1 MSPND
6 FPQRL
11 QDPDHSEDGVG
22 LTVMLETNISERLRN
37 LGQTFGFEESSIAQ
51 IAVTSFFSQNYDVTL
66 GLVLKELDAR
76 SRPELWLQN
85 RRSTN
90 MRQHVS
96 LPLSAIVHHLGSVTG
111 LPEGPI
117 VPECNC
123 EIRPGPFVGILDV
136 ALCAT
141 HEYLGSAEGRLRHE
155 LLARA
160 GGTNVVDIFLR
171 REKGGDRVPSR
182 LRSTSES

>member
-1 MSPND
+1 MSPNG
-6 FPQRL
+6 FPLRL
-11 QDPDHSEDGVG
+11 QDLENSKDAVA
-22 LTVMLETNISERLRN
+22 LTVMLETTISERLRN

-85 RRSTN
+85 RRSNT
-90 MRQHVS
+90 MKQHVS
-96 LPLSAIVHHLGSVTG
+96 LPLSAVVHYLGPITG

-117 VPECNC
+117 VPKCDC
-123 EIRPGPFVGILDV
+123 EISQGHFVGILDV
-136 ALCAT
+136 SLCAT

-160 GGTNVVDIFLR
+160 GGTNVVDISVR
-171 REKGGDRVPSR
+171 RESLVAGFRN
-182 LRSTSES
+182 E

>member
-11 QDPDHSEDGVG
+11 QDPDHSEDLVA
-22 LTVMLETNISERLRN
+22 LTVMLETNISKRLRN

-51 IAVTSFFSQNYDVTL
+51 IAVNSFFSQNYDVTL

-85 RRSTN
+85 RRSNN

-96 LPLSAIVHHLGSVTG
+96 LPLSAVVHHLGPVTG
-111 LPEGPI
+111 LPDGPI
-117 VPECNC
+117 VPKCNC
-123 EIRPGPFVGILDV
+123 EICPGPFVGILDV
-136 ALCAT
+136 ALCGE
-141 HEYLGSAEGRLRHE
+141 HDYLGSAEGRLAH
-155 LLARA
+155 AR
-160 GGTNVVDIFLR
+160 GLPGNVVSISLR
-171 REKGGDRVPSR
+171 REAHRAMGR
-182 LRSTSES
+182 TS